1 MSGKQSNDTR
11 DIYVLQDP
19 PEGHRAEFDWGYVD
33 LVILGSLR
41 KIPLAMFIL
50 NFSQYRFGNSIHHKP
65 LLTLFRHTSTFLT
78 ILEQY
83 HRQSSV
89 TMP

>member
-33 LVILGSLR
+33 LEIHGSLR
-41 KIPLAMFIL
+41 
-50 NFSQYRFGNSIHHKP
+50 
-65 LLTLFRHTSTFLT
+65 
-78 ILEQY
+78 
-83 HRQSSV
+83 
-89 TMP
+89 